1 MKDARFNEYPVIDFD
16 GIVYVIDD
24 DVRMHDAVTA
34 LLHSAGLDVRTFSRA
49 HDFFSD
55 KRPDVAACVILDV
68 RLQGQSG
75 FSVREQMMAQCI
87 HIPVIFMTAYADVA
101 MSVRAMR
108 SGASHFLEKPF
119 RDQDMLDAVVEALAQ
134 DKKRRCKERSIANV
148 QRCFETLTPRERR
161 VMELV
166 AAGLLNKQIAAE
178 MALSEM
184 TVKIHRSRAMRKMES
199 RSVAD
204 FVLKANALRE
214 ASHGSQR

>member
-1 MKDARFNEYPVIDFD
+1 MEDARFNEYPVIDFD

-24 DVRMHDAVTA
+24 DVRMHDAVSA
-34 LLHSAGLDVRTFSRA
+34 LLHSAGLDVRTFSCA
-49 HDFFSD
+49 HDFFSH
-55 KRPDVAACVILDV
+55 KRPDVAACLILDV
-68 RLQGQSG
+68 RLKGQSG
-75 FSVREQMMAQCI
+75 FSVREQMTAQCI
-87 HIPVIFMTAYADVA
+87 HIPIIFMTAYADVA

-108 SGASHFLEKPF
+108 LGASHFLEKPF
-119 RDQDMLDAVVEALAQ
+119 REQDMLDAVVEALAQ

-166 AAGLLNKQIAAE
+166 ATGMLNKQIAAE

-184 TVKIHRSRAMRKMES
+184 TVKIHRSRAMKKMES
-199 RSVAD
+199 RSIAD

-214 ASHGSQR
+214 ASRGSKR

>member
-1 MKDARFNEYPVIDFD
+1 
-16 GIVYVIDD
+16 
-24 DVRMHDAVTA
+24 
-34 LLHSAGLDVRTFSRA
+34 
-49 HDFFSD
+49 
-55 KRPDVAACVILDV
+55 
-68 RLQGQSG
+68 
-75 FSVREQMMAQCI
+75 
-87 HIPVIFMTAYADVA
+87 MTAYADVA

-148 QRCFETLTPRERR
+148 QRCFETVTPRERR
-161 VMELV
+161 GMELV
-166 AAGLLNKQIAAE
+166 ATGLLNKQIAAE

-184 TVKIHRSRAMRKMES
+184 TVKIHRSRAMKKMES